1 MGKNI
6 RNKTTLLRIYT
17 IVWIIVCIGI
27 FLMAYHGYLMDS
39 TKQIGASDALYKSLK
54 IFTFGDDSFPVNN
67 SWVNIARF
75 LGPFVMLG
83 GGLPIILSLFGSI
96 WRCFCLMTYSNHTII
111 FGYDDI
117 GKVIEKQRISNREKV
132 IIIDSNIDEKVRINE
147 IYFQNDEKSHLKD
160 EELLLRA
167 RVKKAS
173 KIFVVT
179 DSDYRNLSIYN
190 QLVNDLNVETDKIHV
205 RLEQLNYKAILP
217 ISGFTPSMLAID
229 EILHNKNENNEK
241 SIDKTDKETE
251 NKENELIIV
260 VGLGQVGKK
269 IVDEY
274 KDKHYICIFEQ
285 SQDLINRAK
294 DDLENDNNIHY
305 YRTDVRFL
313 VETDLKKVLNSI
325 KLHKKMDSIES
336 ISIFIA
342 LGGDWLSYKIA
353 LDWRTWLVLKEF
365 HTTINIVA
373 NNLDYRLFE
382 LQEEKKTLVKVRV
395 YNIHHILNKKN
406 IFATNTKKK

>member
-1 MGKNI
+1 
-6 RNKTTLLRIYT
+6 
-17 IVWIIVCIGI
+17 
-27 FLMAYHGYLMDS
+27 
-39 TKQIGASDALYKSLK
+39 
-54 IFTFGDDSFPVNN
+54 
-67 SWVNIARF
+67 
-75 LGPFVMLG
+75 
-83 GGLPIILSLFGSI
+83 
-96 WRCFCLMTYSNHTII
+96 MTYSNHTII

-147 IYFQNDEKSHLKD
+147 VYFQNDEKSHLKD

-190 QLVNDLNVETDKIHV
+190 QLVNDLNVEKDKIHV

-241 SIDKTDKETE
+241 STDKTDKETE

-269 IVDEY
+269 
-274 KDKHYICIFEQ
+274 
-285 SQDLINRAK
+285 L
-294 DDLENDNNIHY
+294 
-305 YRTDVRFL
+305 
-313 VETDLKKVLNSI
+313 
-325 KLHKKMDSIES
+325 
-336 ISIFIA
+336 
-342 LGGDWLSYKIA
+342 
-353 LDWRTWLVLKEF
+353 
-365 HTTINIVA
+365 
-373 NNLDYRLFE
+373 
-382 LQEEKKTLVKVRV
+382 
-395 YNIHHILNKKN
+395 
-406 IFATNTKKK
+406 

>member
-1 MGKNI
+1 
-6 RNKTTLLRIYT
+6 
-17 IVWIIVCIGI
+17 
-27 FLMAYHGYLMDS
+27 
-39 TKQIGASDALYKSLK
+39 
-54 IFTFGDDSFPVNN
+54 
-67 SWVNIARF
+67 
-75 LGPFVMLG
+75 MLG

-132 IIIDSNIDEKVRINE
+132 IIIDSNIDEKVRINKV
-147 IYFQNDEKSHLKD
+147 YFQNDEKSHLKD

-190 QLVNDLNVETDKIHV
+190 QLVNDLNVEKDKIHV

-241 SIDKTDKETE
+241 STDKTDKETE

-313 VETDLKKVLNSI
+313 VETDFKKVLNSI

-373 NNLDYRLFE
+373 NNLDCRLFE

-406 IFATNTKKK
+406 IFATNT